1 MKYFFI
7 TLSFLAL
14 GTTSFAQVPED
25 GEQSKD
31 LDSCIITYADISLP
45 DSIVDL
51 PECFNYDIDSLLSQW
66 YASNHVIY
74 DSDCIEGSINP
85 IFSDSVYAER
95 LSSLPTVIEMPY
107 NYYTKN
113 AIDAYMQHSRKV
125 LAYAIGMFPVYD
137 NIFTNALLK
146 YNLPIELRYL
156 PIVESALR
164 PRAYSKMGAAGM
176 WQFIYGTGKNYGLT
190 VNSLIDDRY
199 DVIKETDAAARHL
212 RDLYEI
218 FGDWNLAIS
227 AYNCGPG
234 NVTKAITRSGGK
246 KTFWE
251 IYPYLPRET
260 RGYLP
265 AFIAVNYAMSF
276 YKEHGICPMEPI
288 VSQTTDTIHIT
299 KNTHFEQIIHFT
311 GISKEE
317 LQNLNPQYLTDVIPG
332 SYKTCSLTVPSDCIR
347 PLLEAGDSLY
357 LYRNESYF
365 TKSKLDNIDDGM
377 KNRPTYVTH
386 KIRSGETLSTIA
398 QKYHTTVKNIKKW
411 NNLTSDRIKAGKS
424 LRIYN
429 R

>member
-1 MKYFFI
+1 MKHFFI
-7 TLSFLAL
+7 GLLFMAF
-14 GTTSFAQVPED
+14 GATSFAQINAKEGQSED
-25 GEQSKD
+25 F
-31 LDSCIITYADISLP
+31 DSLNMTFADISIL
-45 DSIVDL
+45 DSIADL
-51 PECFNYDIDSLLSQW
+51 PESFNYDIDSLLSQW

-74 DSDCIEGSINP
+74 DSDCIESSINP
-85 IFSDSVYAER
+85 TFSDSVYAER
-95 LSSLPTVIEMPY
+95 LSCLPTIIEMPF

-113 AIDAYMQHSRKV
+113 AIDAYMQRSRKV

-137 NIFTNALLK
+137 NIFTSALLK

-176 WQFIYGTGKNYGLT
+176 WQFIYSTGKNYGLN

-218 FGDWNLAIS
+218 FGDWGLAIS

-251 IYPYLPRET
+251 IYAYLPRET

-265 AFIAVNYAMSF
+265 AFIAVNYAMSY

-317 LQNLNPQYLTDVIPG
+317 LQNLNPQYMTEVIPG
-332 SYKTCSLTVPSDCIR
+332 SYKTCSLTVPSDCIK

-357 LYRNESYF
+357 TYNSESYF
-365 TKSKLDNIDDGM
+365 SKSKLTTIDNSM
-377 KNRPTYVTH
+377 KNRPAYVTH
-386 KIRSGETLSTIA
+386 KIKSGETLSTIA
-398 QKYHTTVKNIKKW
+398 AKYHTSVKNIKKW
-411 NNLTSDRIKAGKS
+411 NNLTSDRIRAGKS
-424 LRIYN
+424 LRVYN
-429 R
+429 